1 MKNIVMQAIEA
12 TLRDPEGQGWLNEI
26 YHKISFEGGTGSYLP
41 MAPEAVRKAIEEA
54 DWEIEDIVE
63 GDRPKAYLV
72 AHGFNGFYSM
82 RSLEDLPNE
91 TKLLVAKFHGDK
103 PQLGWVSDIYTG
115 TPTDELRAICGI
127 DQDKNG
133 TFLITA
139 LVGKLIDAEAVEAPE
154 ELLGETIT
162 VAEAKAFGA
171 SYCKVVTTAA
181 AKAAKEAL
189 AE

>member
-12 TLRDPEGQGWLNEI
+12 TLRDPEGQGWLEGI
-26 YHKISFEGGTGSYLP
+26 YKKISSEGGTGSYLP
-41 MAPEAVRKAIEEA
+41 MTPEEVEKIIKNA
-54 DWEIEDIVE
+54 DWEVENIVD
-63 GDRPKAYLV
+63 GDRPKAYLL
-72 AHGFNGFYSM
+72 ARGFTGFYNM
-82 RSLEDLPNE
+82 RSLEELPDDAE
-91 TKLLVAKFHGDK
+91 LLVAKFHGDK
-103 PQLGWVSDIYTG
+103 PQLGWVSDAYTG

-139 LVGKLIDAEAVEAPE
+139 LVGKLIDTEAVEAPM

-181 AKAAKEAL
+181 AEAAL
-189 AE
+189 AK

>member
-1 MKNIVMQAIEA
+1 MMKKNNIVTQAIEA
-12 TLRDPEGQGWLNEI
+12 TLRDPEGQEWLDGI
-26 YHKISFEGGTGSYLP
+26 YRKISSEGGTGSYLP
-41 MAPEAVRKAIEEA
+41 MTPEEVKAVIEEA
-54 DWEIEDIVE
+54 DWEIENTVE

-72 AHGFNGFYSM
+72 THGVNGFYNM
-82 RSLEDLPNE
+82 RSLEDLPDDTE
-91 TKLLVAKFHGDK
+91 LVVGKFHGDR
-103 PQLGWVSDIYTG
+103 PQLGWVSDTYTG
-115 TPTDELRAICGI
+115 TPTDELRAVCGI
-127 DQDKNG
+127 DQDENG

-139 LVGKLIDAEAVEAPE
+139 LVGKLIDEEAIEAPM

-171 SYCKVVTTAA
+171 GYCKVVT

>member
-1 MKNIVMQAIEA
+1 MKDNTVKQAIEA
-12 TLRDPEGQGWLNEI
+12 TRAMGTEGQDWLNGI
-26 YHKISFEGGTGSYLP
+26 YRKISSEGGTGSYLP
-41 MAPEAVRKAIEEA
+41 MAPEEVRQLIEGA
-54 DWEIEDIVE
+54 DWEIEETVE
-63 GDRPKAYLV
+63 GDRPKMYLV
-72 AHGFNGFYSM
+72 TRGVNGFYNM
-82 RSLEDLPNE
+82 RSLEDLPDDTE
-91 TKLLVAKFHGDK
+91 LVVAKFHGDQ
-103 PQLGWVSDIYTG
+103 PQLGWVSDAYTG

-154 ELLGETIT
+154 ELLGEMIT

-171 SYCKVVTTAA
+171 SYCKVVTTEA
-181 AKAAKEAL
+181 AKAAL